1 VDVRPE
7 PPDDDDTPQLS
18 DAVWKL
24 AEICWVK
31 DPKRRPTASAVCDTI
46 RIHYLSVMGRGCLCL
61 AYTYGNPRIW
71 AFERHM
77 EGTLAMI
84 FKSNNT
90 EFCAVSPDG
99 KWIAARN

>member
-1 VDVRPE
+1 MDVRPE

-46 RIHYLSVMGRGCLCL
+46 ISVSWDEDVCVWHTRTRTLVSG
-61 AYTYGNPRIW
+61 PSI
-71 AFERHM
+71 
-77 EGTLAMI
+77 GTWRALL
-84 FKSNNT
+84 
-90 EFCAVSPDG
+90 P
-99 KWIAARN
+99 